1 MSTGIAVT
9 RRAASPRARFG
20 QTVTE
25 LLDERD
31 DLALVYAEISG
42 QHFGDAAR
50 AHPHRV
56 INVGIREQLLVS
68 TGAGLALNGIRP
80 IVHTF
85 APFLIERALEQVKLD
100 FAHQGVGGVLV
111 STGGSF
117 DMAAEGRTHQ
127 GPGDVA
133 LAATVPGMV
142 IHAPATAA
150 DAEAVIRAAV
160 ADTGLHYVRLSEQTD
175 AHELS
180 DVGRMRV
187 VRQGRGPVTLVV
199 LGPLRDAAIAAAES
213 LAAAGLDAA
222 VLNATVLTST
232 TVRPLDVAAL
242 RAHASEQVVVVEPW
256 LEGTSLGAV
265 AEALDDAPRRFLA
278 IGTSR
283 RELRRYGR
291 PAEHAA
297 AHGLTAEAIAQR
309 IREWVR

>member
-1 MSTGIAVT
+1 MSTAALST
-9 RRAASPRARFG
+9 TTASSLRAASPRARFG

-50 AHPHRV
+50 AHPHRL

-85 APFLIERALEQVKLD
+85 APFLIERAFEQVKLD

-117 DMAAEGRTHQ
+117 DMAEEGRTHQ

-142 IHAPATAA
+142 IHAPATAGE
-150 DAEAVIRAAV
+150 AEAVIRAAV

-175 AHELS
+175 AYELPE
-180 DVGRMRV
+180 VGRMRV
-187 VRQGRGPVTLVV
+187 VRRGRGPVTLVV
-199 LGPLRDAAIAAAES
+199 LGPLRDAAIGAAES
-213 LAAAGLDAA
+213 LD
-222 VLNATVLTST
+222 ATVLAST

-242 RAHASEQVVVVEPW
+242 RAHASEQVVVIEPW
-256 LEGTSLGAV
+256 LEGTSLGALT
-265 AEALDDAPRRFLA
+265 EALDDAPRRFLA

-283 RELRRYGR
+283 QELRRYGT

-297 AHGLTAEAIAQR
+297 AHGLTAEGIAQR
-309 IREWVR
+309 IRAWAR